1 METVKKQKLV
11 YWGLIFVCAIAAGIT
26 VLSPLP
32 TSLANIP
39 PTQIP
44 KPLLAVANFGL
55 IVVVYGLL
63 GLVGLFLAKKN
74 FWPGVYKEDEGLKN
88 LFYRPLFLG
97 IISGLFIIVGSTIF
111 GLFHN
116 LGELPHPP
124 FPYSISAS
132 FAAGIG
138 EELTMRLVLMSFWAW
153 FLNIIFRK
161 FNKKNIT
168 DWVAVVIAALVF
180 GAAHL
185 AGPLYMFGFSSLDQ
199 IPIIFIVEMLILNG
213 LIGIIAGREMI
224 KYGFVAAVGIHFW
237 TDIVWH
243 VVYGAL

>member
-1 METVKKQKLV
+1 METSKKQRLV
-11 YWGLIFVCAIAAGIT
+11 YWGLIFVCAIAAGVT

-32 TSLANIP
+32 TSLVNIP
-39 PTQIP
+39 PTHIP
-44 KPLLAVANFGL
+44 QPLLVAANFGL
-55 IVVVYGLL
+55 IIVVYGLL
-63 GLVGLFLAKKN
+63 GLVGLFLARKN
-74 FWPGVYKEDEGLKN
+74 SWPGVYKENAGLKN
-88 LFYRPLFLG
+88 LFYQPIFLG
-97 IISGLFIIVGSTIF
+97 LISGSFIIVGSSIF

-138 EELTMRLVLMSFWAW
+138 EELTMRLFLMSFWAW
-153 FLNIIFRK
+153 LLNVIFQK
-161 FNKKNIT
+161 FNRKDIT
-168 DWVAVVIAALVF
+168 DWMAVVIAALTF

-185 AGPLYMFGFSSLDQ
+185 AGPLYMFGFSSYSQ
-199 IPIIFIVEMLILNG
+199 IPTIFIIEMLVLNG
-213 LIGIIAGREMI
+213 FVGIIAGREMI

-243 VVYGAL
+243 AIYGAL